1 MATTVKGLVEITG
14 LADQFPVNPTV
25 FKQLSVQET
34 LCIPKVKP
42 DCEQLVSVTA
52 EIVITNTS
60 VVKTPGSAASPAVS
74 NEGQTLTGHKLI
86 VEGLLCQKIEYVA
99 DEPTQSV
106 HAAHFN
112 VPFSSFIVLP
122 ANFVL
127 GTPVT
132 VTGYIEDIFIELLD
146 KRTVFKNVTVLLDA
160 QL

>member
-1 MATTVKGLVEITG
+1 MATTVKDLVEISG
-14 LADQFPVNPTV
+14 LADNFPVNPTT

-42 DCEQLVSVTA
+42 DCEQIVSVTA
-52 EIVITNTS
+52 EIVITSTN
-60 VVKTPGSAASPAVS
+60 VVKTPGSAALHAISY
-74 NEGQTLTGHKLI
+74 EGQTLTGHKLI
-86 VEGLLCQKIEYVA
+86 VEGLLCQKVEYVA

-122 ANFVL
+122 SNFVI
-127 GTPVT
+127 GTPIK

-146 KRTVFKNVTVLLDA
+146 KRTIFKNVTVLLDA
-160 QL
+160 KY